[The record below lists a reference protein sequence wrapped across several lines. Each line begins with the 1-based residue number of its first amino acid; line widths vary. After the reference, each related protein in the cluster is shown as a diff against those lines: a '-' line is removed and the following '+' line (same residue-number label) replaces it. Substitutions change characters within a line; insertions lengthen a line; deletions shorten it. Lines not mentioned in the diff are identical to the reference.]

1 MSNFISLK
9 ELVERDVNFKNL
21 ESKYQVQSQKN
32 TNHIRVI
39 KLNKCVP
46 DVCIY
51 SYELGDFNCSLL
63 QLTITEKDID
73 NLYFPLLC
81 YLIKTK
87 ENKIIGTLILSF
99 EPKYVVNINENIDG
113 IFKITLSNEN
123 RENKIIKTFDNYCG
137 NEEAVYL
144 MTEVL
149 GDILEEI
156 IKEN

>member
-9 ELVERDVNFKNL
+9 ELVDRDINFKNL
-21 ESKYQVQSQKN
+21 ESKYQVQSQKDAN
-32 TNHIRVI
+32 YIKIV
-39 KLNKCVP
+39 KLNRCVP

-51 SYELGDFNCSLL
+51 SYEMGDFNCSLL

-73 NLYFPLLC
+73 NFYFPLLC

-87 ENKIIGTLILSF
+87 TDKIIGTLILAF
-99 EPKYVVNINENIDG
+99 MPNGIIDINRDISGN
-113 IFKITLSNEN
+113 FKITLSNEN
-123 RENKIIKTFDNYCG
+123 NENKIIKTFDNYCG

-144 MTEVL
+144 MTEIL